1 MEGQWK
7 DSLNLQSAL
16 DQGTMATSSRLFGS
30 SMSNKLLENCLAKGI
45 RMTSQRQ
52 VIIGVIGD
60 SEDHPDVDELYR
72 RAVAEDSTI
81 SIATVYRT
89 VKLLEEAGII
99 ERLEFGDGRARYEE
113 AGQHHEH
120 LVDVESGEVIEFYHA
135 ELEALK
141 EQVAREMG
149 YELVDHR
156 LELFGRKLSNRER

>member
-1 MEGQWK
+1 MGNGLLDK
-7 DSLNLQSAL
+7 CLQ
-16 DQGTMATSSRLFGS
+16 R
-30 SMSNKLLENCLAKGI
+30 GI

-52 VIIGVIGD
+52 IIIAVIGD

-72 RAVAEDSTI
+72 RSVEQDSTI

-89 VKLLEEAGII
+89 VKLLEEAGVI

-113 AGQHHEH
+113 AGEHHEH
-120 LVDVESGEVIEFYHA
+120 LVDVETGEVLEFYHA

-149 YELVDHR
+149 YEPVDHR
-156 LELFGRKLSNRER
+156 LELFGRKLKSN

>member
-1 MEGQWK
+1 
-7 DSLNLQSAL
+7 
-16 DQGTMATSSRLFGS
+16 
-30 SMSNKLLENCLAKGI
+30 MSNTILETCLAKGI
-45 RMTSQRQ
+45 RMTNQRQ
-52 VIIGVIGD
+52 VIVTVIGEA
-60 SEDHPDVDELYR
+60 EDHPDVDELYR

-89 VKLLEEAGII
+89 VKLLEEAGVI

-156 LELFGRKLSNRER
+156 LELFGRKLSNDAN

>member
-1 MEGQWK
+1 MSK
-7 DSLNLQSAL
+7 NLLAKCL
-16 DQGTMATSSRLFGS
+16 D
-30 SMSNKLLENCLAKGI
+30 KGI
-45 RMTSQRQ
+45 RMTNQRQ
-52 VIIGVIGD
+52 VIVSVIGD
-60 SEDHPDVDELYR
+60 SDDHPDVDELYR
-72 RAVAEDSTI
+72 RSVAEDNTI

-113 AGQHHEH
+113 SGEHHEH

-141 EQVAREMG
+141 EQIAREMG

-156 LELFGRKLSNRER
+156 LELFGRKIT